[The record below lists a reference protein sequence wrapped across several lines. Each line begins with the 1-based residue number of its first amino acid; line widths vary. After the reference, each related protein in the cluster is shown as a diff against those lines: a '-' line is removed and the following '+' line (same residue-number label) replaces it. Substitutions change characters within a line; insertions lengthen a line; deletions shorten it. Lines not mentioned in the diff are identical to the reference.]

1 MASGGG
7 GQLALAAARQR
18 RISSL
23 LVESICGKT
32 STVKAGKLGTTA
44 CQMASTGQRT
54 GAFAE
59 ELWLLTGSDM
69 GAG

>member
-7 GQLALAAARQR
+7 GLLALAAARQR

-44 CQMASTGQRT
+44 CHMASAGQRT